1 MGTVVEQVGSQAVG
15 LDDEG
20 TREQVTNVRHGVW
33 RRSWRKARTPI
44 SEGRLGDERQR
55 ALRGPCSNKDRGDP
69 CPRGAWLQVAEAF
82 HGAQAWPT
90 RLARTR
96 TEARSL
102 HTLFSTDR
110 AGAERWPVSPRDAL
124 LGPGQAAGQSLLRP
138 KGSLAS
144 RDELFMSCNF

>member
-1 MGTVVEQVGSQAVG
+1 MSARGMSPGGRG
-15 LDDEG
+15 L
-20 TREQVTNVRHGVW
+20 
-33 RRSWRKARTPI
+33 P
-44 SEGRLGDERQR
+44 
-55 ALRGPCSNKDRGDP
+55 RGPGDGSRLTSDR
-69 CPRGAWLQVAEAF
+69 
-82 HGAQAWPT
+82 

-110 AGAERWPVSPRDAL
+110 AGAEWWPVSPQDVL
-124 LGPGQAAGQSLLRP
+124 LCPGQAAGQSLLRP